1 MPLRQATGI
10 DFPALAKVSRTP
22 RPGVIVARL
31 LQRFTSTSPAERG
44 DRTLEDHSPRGG
56 CSMPTTKPETE
67 PRGASQVLDKALA
80 DTFPASDPPAATS
93 FTPAA
98 PATDEEE
105 SASAYLVMDPAM
117 ADKRLE
123 DWRTCG
129 QSRWVSPNVAC
140 VQLALSP
147 ALALLDALTSHGL
160 DRAQEWTLAHVIFPA
175 SRMLRLDNPHECWRE
190 RTFRN
195 DVRLFGDRWALE
207 QQSLLL
213 RVPSPLCPLEHNLLV
228 NLLHTDL
235 ATLRLADTCPLDVDT
250 RLLGR

>member
-1 MPLRQATGI
+1 
-10 DFPALAKVSRTP
+10 
-22 RPGVIVARL
+22 
-31 LQRFTSTSPAERG
+31 
-44 DRTLEDHSPRGG
+44 
-56 CSMPTTKPETE
+56 MPTTKPDTE
-67 PRGASQVLDKALA
+67 PRGSSQVLDKALA

-117 ADKRLE
+117 AEKRLE

-129 QSRWVSPNVAC
+129 QARWVSPNVAC

-160 DRAQEWTLAHVIFPA
+160 DPAQPWTLAHVVFPA
-175 SRMLRLDNPHECWRE
+175 SRMLRLDTPHECWRE

-213 RVPSPLCPLEHNLLV
+213 RVPSPLCPFEHNLLV
-228 NLLHTDL
+228 NLLHADL
-235 ATLRLADTCPLDVDT
+235 QTLRLADICPLEVDT